1 MRIVCPYCGERP
13 LDEFAY
19 FGDANVER
27 PDPARPDA
35 LAAFVDTVYLR
46 DNPAG
51 RNLRSQPPLLLAALE
66 VPHPNLGSG
75 MGQPLRLTNKNVGH
89 PDGRSH
95 QPLR

>member
-51 RNLRSQPPLLLAALE
+51 RHRELWQHRSGCRAWLVVTRDTTTHAIFAVAPARDARRGAA
-66 VPHPNLGSG
+66 
-75 MGQPLRLTNKNVGH
+75 R
-89 PDGRSH
+89 
-95 QPLR
+95 